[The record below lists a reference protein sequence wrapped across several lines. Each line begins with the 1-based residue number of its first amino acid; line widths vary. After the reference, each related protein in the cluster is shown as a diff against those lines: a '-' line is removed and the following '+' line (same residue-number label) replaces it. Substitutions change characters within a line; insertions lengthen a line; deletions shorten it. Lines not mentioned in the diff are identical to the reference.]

1 MFNAYGC
8 NLEGLVVARA
18 SRRAHNTKVL
28 TRSGSN
34 GHFLRVACAMN
45 GVAHVSQTDV
55 SDLII
60 DGPQQKQHT
69 TKMLDIIHSGGP
81 NCAEVQGLWVAVPCQ
96 ALGT

>member
-60 DGPQQKQHT
+60 DGPQQKQIALAIPRT
-69 TKMLDIIHSGGP
+69 AESTCRIWSVRLTSKALS
-81 NCAEVQGLWVAVPCQ
+81 CA
-96 ALGT
+96 